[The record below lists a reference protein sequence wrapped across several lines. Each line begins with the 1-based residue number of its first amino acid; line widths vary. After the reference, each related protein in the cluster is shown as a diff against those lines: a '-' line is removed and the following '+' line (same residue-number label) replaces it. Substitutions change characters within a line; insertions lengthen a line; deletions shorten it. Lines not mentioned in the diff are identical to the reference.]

1 MFGCAATKI
10 EPSGPTSI
18 PFVSG
23 AVFHRAAAPLL
34 VVAILALMVLPIPA
48 FLEIVPYRFGIADLE
63 AHYHV
68 PLLLAPSLPLVL
80 AASFYR
86 FIEALAR
93 RRGFNPDTPPH
104 LRKVTE
110 TV

>member
-1 MFGCAATKI
+1 MI
-10 EPSGPTSI
+10 I
-18 PFVSG
+18 PPIGWRGRGRRVPDREG
-23 AVFHRAAAPLL
+23 RGRGQ
-34 VVAILALMVLPIPA
+34 VLPSVEGVHA
-48 FLEIVPYRFGIADLE
+48 LTA
-63 AHYHV
+63 
-68 PLLLAPSLPLVL
+68 PLVL